1 MRRPDTKA
9 AATTRSAPGQGPLGA
24 GRDSRGSSP
33 RGPQRNKPRGAC
45 SSVAS
50 PSRSV
55 AFTGRRAGESRA
67 PSPGARRNQ
76 PQRTQKPAAAEPK
89 ETGSKGRGRNRRADR
104 KCVVGTGN
112 VLQGDMATV
121 WFLFKCRAR
130 GAAAKLSPRSDEKAE
145 SFPDCGLCK
154 RDPRFPGGPR
164 PFCACSESAVGS
176 WPHDVFFFAQ
186 TELCGAWG
194 ADGSVRAE
202 VSRTHAS
209 VGRATV
215 SCPEGRRA
223 GGP

>member
-1 MRRPDTKA
+1 MCGGGLRAREPASSSPAGCSWDWPGRASEGRQRPRHELPGMPSTTTLRGGRDRLSARGRKRAWGTQNILGCGKPWDQVRRPDTKA

-112 VLQGDMATV
+112 VL
-121 WFLFKCRAR
+121 
-130 GAAAKLSPRSDEKAE
+130 
-145 SFPDCGLCK
+145 
-154 RDPRFPGGPR
+154 
-164 PFCACSESAVGS
+164 
-176 WPHDVFFFAQ
+176 
-186 TELCGAWG
+186 
-194 ADGSVRAE
+194 
-202 VSRTHAS
+202 
-209 VGRATV
+209 
-215 SCPEGRRA
+215 
-223 GGP
+223 